1 MDRADL
7 KKLAAQ
13 RGLKVTGQ
21 RQVILD
27 VLAQSN
33 DHPDVEE
40 LHRRAVAIDSK
51 ISIATVYRT
60 LDLFEELGI
69 IIRHNFGDGKTR
81 VEENWDHHHH
91 LINIETGE
99 IHEFQSGELEKLKQK
114 ICEEMGFKMVD
125 CRVELFGVP
134 AKTLKSWKKH

>member
-1 MDRADL
+1 MDKKDL
-7 KKLAAQ
+7 EKLAAQ
-13 RGLKVTGQ
+13 RGLKVTGP
-21 RQVILD
+21 RKVILQILMD
-27 VLAQSN
+27 ST

-40 LHRRAVAIDSK
+40 VYKRASQIDPK

-60 LDLFEELGI
+60 LDLFEELGL
-69 IIRHNFGDGKTR
+69 IIRHHFGDGKTR

-91 LINIETGE
+91 LINVETGE
-99 IHEFQSGELEKLKQK
+99 ILEFQNEQLEKLKQK

-134 AKTLKSWKKH
+134 KNKLNKWRK